1 MAHVDRHA
9 VEERLELLRVLA
21 QLLAVLGEARRAA
34 TLAPGAHAALHLV
47 ALVLAEIDAAQ
58 RAHELAERDEVIGLQ
73 IRGKAAGRGPR
84 RRRNRA
90 GRGGAGGETHAP
102 ASRAIAAGSSWSG
115 RISSASPASATA
127 RGIP

>member
-21 QLLAVLGEARRAA
+21 QLLAVLGEARRTA

-47 ALVLAEIDAAQ
+47 ALVLAEVDAAK
-58 RAHELAERDEVIGLQ
+58 RAHELAQGDEVVGLEV
-73 IRGKAAGRGPR
+73 RGEAAGGRTRGR
-84 RRRNRA
+84 DRA
-90 GRGGAGGETHAP
+90 QRGGAGGKTHAP

-115 RISSASPASATA
+115 RISSARPASATA
-127 RGIP
+127 RGMP